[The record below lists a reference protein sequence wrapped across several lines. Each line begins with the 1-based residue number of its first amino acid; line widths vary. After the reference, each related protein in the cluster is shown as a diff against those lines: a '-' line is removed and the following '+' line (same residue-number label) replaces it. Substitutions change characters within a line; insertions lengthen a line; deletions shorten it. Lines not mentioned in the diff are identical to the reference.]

1 MPDGCPLRQRNRS
14 ALRRLKHEQRV
25 DIHLDSEDHAV
36 SCRVA
41 AVEGSVATLRLINE
55 VPAEVL
61 EKFTPGEL
69 GYLLFQHRG
78 AMTALKGIAT
88 ASPTEPTE
96 LAFVVIDGVQ
106 LPERRAAERF
116 HVGALARISPSA
128 GAEHAEDI
136 EATAANVST
145 GGVLI
150 ERPAGLG
157 DGPGFRLEL
166 VLEDDPAPIRCAAT
180 VVRQTPTHVA
190 LKFTD
195 IADADRIRLAGVIR
209 HRALAA

>member
-1 MPDGCPLRQRNRS
+1 M
-14 ALRRLKHEQRV
+14 
-25 DIHLDSEDHAV
+25 
-36 SCRVA
+36 
-41 AVEGSVATLRLINE
+41 EGSVATLRLITE
-55 VPAEVL
+55 VPTEVL

-88 ASPTEPTE
+88 ASPTDPSE

-106 LPERRAAERF
+106 LPERRAAQRSQ
-116 HVGALARISPSA
+116 VGALARISPSG
-128 GAEHAEDI
+128 GADQAEGV
-136 EATAANVST
+136 EAIAANVSVS
-145 GGVLI
+145 GVLI
-150 ERPAGLG
+150 ERPDGLG

-180 VVRQTPTHVA
+180 IVRQTPTHVA

-195 IADADRIRLAGVIR
+195 IADTDRIRLAGVIR

>member
-1 MPDGCPLRQRNRS
+1 
-14 ALRRLKHEQRV
+14 LRRLKHDQRV
-25 DIHLDSEDHAV
+25 EIHLDSEDHAV
-36 SCRVA
+36 GCRVA
-41 AVEGSVATLRLINE
+41 AVEGSVATRRLITE
-55 VPAEVL
+55 VPTEVL

-88 ASPTEPTE
+88 ASPTDPSE

-106 LPERRAAERF
+106 LPERRAAQRSQ
-116 HVGALARISPSA
+116 VGALARISPSG
-128 GAEHAEDI
+128 GADQADGV
-136 EATAANVST
+136 EAIAANVSVS
-145 GGVLI
+145 GVLI
-150 ERPAGLG
+150 ERPGGLG

-180 VVRQTPTHVA
+180 IVRQTPTHVA

-195 IADADRIRLAGVIR
+195 IADTDRIRLAGVIR

>member
-1 MPDGCPLRQRNRS
+1 
-14 ALRRLKHEQRV
+14 LRRLKHDQRV

-36 SCRVA
+36 GCRVA
-41 AVEGSVATLRLINE
+41 AVQGSVATLTLVTE
-55 VPAEVL
+55 VPAEVF

-69 GYLLFQHRG
+69 GYLLFEHRG

-88 ASPTEPTE
+88 ASPTDPSE

-106 LPERRAAERF
+106 LPERRAAQRF
-116 HVGALARISPSA
+116 QVGALARISPSA
-128 GAEHAEDI
+128 GAEEAEGV
-136 EATAANVST
+136 EAAAANVSVS
-145 GGVLI
+145 GVLI
-150 ERPAGLG
+150 ERPDGLG

-180 VVRQTPTHVA
+180 IVRQTPTHVA

-195 IADADRIRLAGVIR
+195 IADTDRIRLAGVIR